1 MGSAAL
7 GREWDDDA
15 VAAILTE
22 ARVPFRRPPDIA
34 EAVGAVLAE
43 DGVVA
48 WFQGRSEFGP
58 RALGNRSLLAN
69 PSRVGNIDRLNA
81 IKGRE
86 SFRPVAPMVRGER
99 AADIFE
105 GPLPSPYMLFVHR
118 VRPEWAPRIPAALHV
133 DGTAR
138 VQTVDAHGLAACRPH
153 LEAVERRTGVP
164 VVINTSQ
171 NPPPAMFDDPRDA
184 WSARFRP
191 VVPGDRLVP
200 HPPAESV

>member
-138 VQTVDAHGLAACRPH
+138 VQTVDAHDSPLVARISRPSSGAPACRWSSTPVNT
-153 LEAVERRTGVP
+153 AVRPWTTTRATPGVLGSGRSCLAIGSFLIRRR
-164 VVINTSQ
+164 S
-171 NPPPAMFDDPRDA
+171 R
-184 WSARFRP
+184 
-191 VVPGDRLVP
+191 
-200 HPPAESV
+200 